1 MTRGASGLMGLTE
14 HRDLRSG
21 ETVWEPGKTAPG
33 DPTPDTVDIAI
44 VGGGIVAAILAERF
58 ASLGRSVA
66 VIDRR
71 EPAHGSTAASTAQVM
86 CAMDTPLGEL
96 VSLKGEAQAAQIWR
110 RVQDAVANFSARIDS
125 LGIACEKQQVPTL
138 CLEGD
143 VLDAAALEQEG
154 ALRRSHGLPYAFLT
168 AEQSAERFGISPR
181 AGLVCDIDF
190 EVDPAALTLGLFAAA
205 RAHHATITFPADVVA
220 LHAGDATTRLDLADG
235 RSLEARD
242 VILATGYERPL
253 LFLPPAFS
261 LLSTFVIATA
271 PGVALPNEREA
282 MIWEAADPYLYVR
295 ADRDGRIIAGGE
307 DIEADSAS
315 RRDAL
320 MDAKSGAIL
329 AQLHRLFQREDIEIE
344 RRWSAAF
351 GSSPDSLPAIGA
363 AANLPRTW
371 MAYGYGGN
379 GIAFAALAAEILEG
393 LITGKGDGDA
403 AAFSPYRFA

>member
-1 MTRGASGLMGLTE
+1 MAEGASGLIGLTE

-21 ETVWEPGKTAPG
+21 QTVWEPGKSAPR
-33 DPTPDTVDIAI
+33 DPLPDSADIAI

-66 VIDRR
+66 VLDRR

-96 VSLKGEAQAAQIWR
+96 AAKKGEDQAARIWQ
-110 RVQDAVANFSARIDS
+110 RVQAAVASFGARIDALS
-125 LGIACEKQQVPTL
+125 IACEKQDVPTL
-138 CLEGD
+138 CLDGD
-143 VLDAAALEQEG
+143 VLDAAGLEAEG
-154 ALRRSHGLPYAFLT
+154 ALRRKHGLPYDFLT
-168 AEQSAERFGISPR
+168 AAETAERFGIDPR
-181 AGLVCDIDF
+181 AGLVSDTDF
-190 EVDPAALTLGLFAAA
+190 EVDPAALALGLFAAA
-205 RAHHATITFPADVVA
+205 RGHGATVTYPVDVIA
-220 LHAGDATTRLDLADG
+220 LQPNGEGTRLVLADG
-235 RSLEARD
+235 RMLDAAD

-271 PGVALPNEREA
+271 PGAALPNERAA

-307 DIEADSAS
+307 DIEADAAS

-320 MDAKSGAIL
+320 MEAKSGAIL

-344 RRWSAAF
+344 RCWSAAF

-363 AANLPRTW
+363 AANMPRTW

-393 LITGKGDGDA
+393 LVTGAGDSDA
-403 AAFSPYRFA
+403 AAFSPYRFR

>member
-1 MTRGASGLMGLTE
+1 MTRGASGLIGLTE

-21 ETVWEPGKTAPG
+21 ATVWEPGKSAPC
-33 DPTPDTVDIAI
+33 DPLPETVDIAI
-44 VGGGIVAAILAERF
+44 IGGGIVAAILAERF

-66 VIDRR
+66 VVDRR

-86 CAMDTPLGEL
+86 CAMDTPLTEL
-96 VSLKGEAQAAQIWR
+96 TAQKGEAEAAQIWQ
-110 RVQDAVANFSARIDS
+110 RVRQAVADFGSRIDA
-125 LGIACEKQQVPTL
+125 LGIACEKQEVPTL
-138 CLEGD
+138 CLDGD
-143 VLDAAALEQEG
+143 VMDAAALENEG
-154 ALRRSHGLPYAFLT
+154 ALRLKHGLAYAFLPAEET
-168 AEQSAERFGISPR
+168 AQRFGISPR
-181 AGLVCDIDF
+181 AALVCDTDF
-190 EVDPAALTLGLFAAA
+190 EVDPAALALGLLAKA
-205 RAHHATITFPADVVA
+205 RDQGATVTFPADVVA
-220 LHAGDATTRLDLADG
+220 LDRQGSSTRLVLADG
-235 RSLEARD
+235 RTLEARE
-242 VILATGYERPL
+242 VILATGYERPQ

-271 PGVALPNEREA
+271 PGVALPNERSA

-307 DIEADSAS
+307 DIETGSAS
-315 RRDAL
+315 QRDAL

-363 AANLPRTW
+363 AANRPGVW

-379 GIAFAALAAEILEG
+379 GIAFAALAADILAN
-393 LITGKGDGDA
+393 LIGGTGDADA
-403 AAFSPYRFA
+403 AAFSPYRFG